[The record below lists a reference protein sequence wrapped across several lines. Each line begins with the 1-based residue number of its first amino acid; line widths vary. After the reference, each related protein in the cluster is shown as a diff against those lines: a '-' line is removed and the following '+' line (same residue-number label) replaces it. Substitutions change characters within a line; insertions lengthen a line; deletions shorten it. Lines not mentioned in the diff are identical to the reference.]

1 MPLAAWAHAM
11 PGTMLRWWYPE
22 VWAVILAF
30 CTVYFYL
37 VGPFRE
43 RHDLAPRADL
53 KHMAYFGAAMLTM
66 LISEGTPIH
75 HVSEKFLFSM
85 HMTQHVLLTMVMA
98 PLLLMGTPD
107 WLISYGLRFG
117 WIRKTLTFI
126 TRPVIALITFNL
138 VNAAWH
144 LPYFYQAVLL
154 HHWIHVVQ
162 HIVLVF
168 TALMMWWPILSPSKE
183 LPRISYG
190 AQTIYIFLLLLLQ
203 LPVFAPIIFS
213 ESLFYDFYV
222 EAPAMWGLEPLPDQQ
237 LAGAVM
243 QVGGMSIMIVFLGRA
258 FFRWAREESSPR
270 TRSSART

>member
-1 MPLAAWAHAM
+1 MPFGTVAHAM

-22 VWAVILAF
+22 VWAIVFGF
-30 CTVYFYL
+30 CTIYFYL

-43 RHDLAPRADL
+43 RHRLAPKVEN
-53 KHMAYFGAAMLTM
+53 KHVAYFCAAMFVILV
-66 LISEGTPIH
+66 SEGSPIH
-75 HVSEKFLFSM
+75 HVSEKFLFSI

-117 WIRKTLTFI
+117 GIRKTLTFL
-126 TRPVIALITFNL
+126 TRPVVALLAFNL

-144 LPYFYQAVLL
+144 LPHFYQAVLL

-162 HIVLVF
+162 HVVLVM
-168 TALMMWWPILSPSKE
+168 TALMMWWPILSQSKE
-183 LPRISYG
+183 LPRLGYG
-190 AQTIYIFLLLLLQ
+190 AQAVYIFLLLLLQ

-213 ESLFYDFYV
+213 ESLFYEFYV
-222 EAPAMWGLEPLPDQQ
+222 AAPSMWGLEPLPDQQ

-243 QVGGMSIMIVFLGRA
+243 QVGGMAVMIVFLGRA
-258 FFRWAREESSPR
+258 FFRWAREESNPR
-270 TRSSART
+270 LRSSQGT